1 MITVDEVI
9 YLLSSGLVSEMY
21 VPNLYLTIDAVHYH
35 LHHHNWMVQASE
47 MEGWSR
53 VRKRIIY
60 QD

>member
-9 YLLSSGLVSEMY
+9 YLLTSGLVSEMY
-21 VPNLYLTIDAVHYH
+21 VPHSYLSIEIVHY
-35 LHHHNWMVQASE
+35 LLQQHNWMVQISE
-47 MEGWSR
+47 MEGWVR